1 MNKIYII
8 ILFVSCLFV
17 CSSCGD
23 FMDVHKAY
31 IEGGEI
37 IYAPK
42 PDTISFVAGRGRILF
57 NCRTYNAPNVK
68 SIDVYWNDGLDSL
81 IVPVTLGAGYDSISV
96 ILDDMPEKS
105 YTFNIRMTDN
115 FGHKSLYV
123 TDFGSSY
130 GDSYQSTLND
140 RRIKSISLSD
150 KGGAVDWY
158 SAMDGLVRNEVRYTR
173 SDGTKAVVPMAND
186 EYSVVCPDVKPGTSF
201 EYRSLYIPEEQAIDT
216 FSTVWTTYDEI
227 FPEEYKYDPS
237 DWSVLSCSDE
247 TASDGGG
254 MTSLI
259 DGDLETYWHS
269 QWEGGEA
276 PLPHW
281 VVIDM
286 QSPKKMSKI
295 EIYRRAG
302 NTDAKSVRVFVNDD
316 SDPAGKGWMQITEG
330 TFGEGDAVQL
340 SIPASVATTKG
351 RYLKILLPDSNR
363 DPFISIAEVYVYG
376 K

>member
-1 MNKIYII
+1 
-8 ILFVSCLFV
+8 
-17 CSSCGD
+17 
-23 FMDVHKAY
+23 
-31 IEGGEI
+31 
-37 IYAPK
+37 
-42 PDTISFVAGRGRILF
+42 
-57 NCRTYNAPNVK
+57 
-68 SIDVYWNDGLDSL
+68 
-81 IVPVTLGAGYDSISV
+81 
-96 ILDDMPEKS
+96 
-105 YTFNIRMTDN
+105 
-115 FGHKSLYV
+115 
-123 TDFGSSY
+123 
-130 GDSYQSTLND
+130 
-140 RRIKSISLSD
+140 
-150 KGGAVDWY
+150 
-158 SAMDGLVRNEVRYTR
+158 
-173 SDGTKAVVPMAND
+173 
-186 EYSVVCPDVKPGTSF
+186 
-201 EYRSLYIPEEQAIDT
+201 
-216 FSTVWTTYDEI
+216 
-227 FPEEYKYDPS
+227 
-237 DWSVLSCSDE
+237 
-247 TASDGGG
+247 